1 MAEGVG
7 FVRELSHNLPFPLGT
22 KFSQNYILIDDFIS
36 LRFRPGEVILNI
48 SNILRFVL
56 TFTFLEE
63 INGTIPSALLP
74 SFENLSWGRTFH
86 IKIRLIFINKTRE

>member
-22 KFSQNYILIDDFIS
+22 KFSQNHILIDDFIS

-48 SNILRFVL
+48 